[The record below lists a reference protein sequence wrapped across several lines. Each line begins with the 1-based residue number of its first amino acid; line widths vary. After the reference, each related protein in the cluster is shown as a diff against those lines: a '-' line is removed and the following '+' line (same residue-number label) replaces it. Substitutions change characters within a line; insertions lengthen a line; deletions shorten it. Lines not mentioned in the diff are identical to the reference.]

1 MRFEHKKSDFVCVQT
16 SSYRMFTRKTDIKH
30 IYVVENRV
38 MHLNLCLEVCMRFQS
53 RLYSCR
59 SFLVVITVAIKLAT
73 KMQKNWKRKKN
84 YWYQAT
90 ENNVYS
96 HAQGI
101 TVSKRIQI
109 LLLFFPIAIP
119 QFHIINKLYSI
130 YCMQFKL
137 LILGI
142 FNIITI
148 PKISYYDKNFRRY

>member
-16 SSYRMFTRKTDIKH
+16 SSYRMFTRKTAYKAHLCGRKSCDAFEF
-30 IYVVENRV
+30 VFGS
-38 MHLNLCLEVCMRFQS
+38 MHA
-53 RLYSCR
+53 
-59 SFLVVITVAIKLAT
+59 FLVASLQLQIIFSCNHSCNQVGYKNVEKLE
-73 KMQKNWKRKKN
+73 KK

-96 HAQGI
+96 HAQGV

-130 YCMQFKL
+130 YCMQFNYL
-137 LILGI
+137 FWGYLIL
-142 FNIITI
+142 
-148 PKISYYDKNFRRY
+148 